1 MAKEKLVRVA
11 QNIYRRG
18 SAWWIQYRV
27 PIHDGASQTRVKQ
40 ERVPHCSSLGQA
52 KKALALRTAQLFVGQ
67 YTEKTARSVTLGE
80 FVPIFLASRDGMPV
94 QKFYRQQLRDRFG
107 AWFSRTLNEIGRD
120 EVLRVYQTRCRE
132 AALSTARAEIAAL
145 RALYNEA
152 IAQGVC
158 ERNPC
163 QKLRL
168 KEPQNARDRVL
179 NEAETKALFDAATK
193 RTDFVRPLFF
203 VLYFTGCRLSE
214 ALTLTW
220 DAVALDEG
228 VIRFRDAK
236 SDAPRSVPVTER
248 CASEL
253 RRWKTRKKHDTLVF
267 PNPQKSGPLVKV
279 SKSWASLL
287 EEACVQSVTRH
298 DMRHNF
304 VSQLQRAGVNDTV
317 IADLTGH
324 RTLTQLKRYSHSRD
338 EARREAVARLPLA
351 QSLRSQKQ
359 PNKPKTGH

>member
-1 MAKEKLVRVA
+1 MADRHKRKG
-11 QNIYRRG
+11 QIYRFEAPTKFAVGLLAR
-18 SAWWIQYRV
+18 QHRTTLQ
-27 PIHDGASQTRVKQ
+27 GA
-40 ERVPHCSSLGQA
+40 LDMA
-52 KKALALRTAQLFVGQ
+52 
-67 YTEKTARSVTLGE
+67 
-80 FVPIFLASRDGMPV
+80 
-94 QKFYRQQLRDRFG
+94 
-107 AWFSRTLNEIGRD
+107 
-120 EVLRVYQTRCRE
+120 
-132 AALSTARAEIAAL
+132 ARAAAERL
-145 RALYNEA
+145 DLAGRVWMDLYDEHP
-152 IAQGVC
+152 GVC
-158 ERNPC
+158 LLLVVTT
-163 QKLRL
+163 Q
-168 KEPQNARDRVL
+168 
-179 NEAETKALFDAATK
+179 T
-193 RTDFVRPLFF
+193 
-203 VLYFTGCRLSE
+203 
-214 ALTLTW
+214 
-220 DAVALDEG
+220 
-228 VIRFRDAK
+228 
-236 SDAPRSVPVTER
+236 PVTER

-359 PNKPKTGH
+359 PIKPKTGH